1 MAEPPESVAGPL
13 GRMHPGRAS
22 SKGRGHM
29 RWTDGW
35 LSAFDRPARALRG
48 WASTHLSAID
58 AVPFVVGSWWLAIVA
73 IWVLQEAHA
82 GLHERHELPL
92 LLHLLR
98 DGALAVPSAAVAIG
112 VAALIVGGRRRSPD
126 QGSNAPVGDVRRFW
140 WAFIA
145 AALFALLSVPGHE
158 LHGSLFGAEQQDIGW
173 LAHATLDGAIAFIGA
188 LIALLPVAVVVG
200 PPLRSR
206 ELSTNPSE
214 TPRSGGYDPAT
225 VVPARSTR

>member
-1 MAEPPESVAGPL
+1 
-13 GRMHPGRAS
+13 
-22 SKGRGHM
+22 M
-29 RWTDGW
+29 RWTNGR
-35 LSAFDRPARALRG
+35 LSAFDRAARASRE
-48 WASTHLSAID
+48 WASTYLSAID
-58 AVPFVVGSWWLAIVA
+58 ALPFVAASWWLAIVA

-82 GLHERHELPL
+82 GLHERHEIPL

-112 VAALIVGGRRRSPD
+112 LAALIVGGRRRSAD
-126 QGSNAPVGDVRRFW
+126 APPSDVRRFW
-140 WAFIA
+140 WAFMA

-158 LHGSLFGAEQQDIGW
+158 LHGSLFGAEQQNIGW

-206 ELSTNPSE
+206 ELTTHVSE
-214 TPRSGGYDPAT
+214 APRNGAYDPAT

>member
-1 MAEPPESVAGPL
+1 
-13 GRMHPGRAS
+13 
-22 SKGRGHM
+22 M
-29 RWTDGW
+29 RWTDGR
-35 LSAFDRPARALRG
+35 LSASDRPARALRE
-48 WASTHLSAID
+48 WASSHLSAID
-58 AVPFVVGSWWLAIVA
+58 ALPFVAASWWLAIVA

-112 VAALIVGGRRRSPD
+112 IASLIVNVRRRSLD
-126 QGSNAPVGDVRRFW
+126 QGSDAPVGDVRRFW

-173 LAHATLDGAIAFIGA
+173 LAHATLDGSIAFIGA

-206 ELSTNPSE
+206 ELTTNPLE
-214 TPRSGGYDPAT
+214 TPHNGPYDSAS